1 MRFNTGFTPELFV
14 EAGAHRRIPGVN
26 HVGAP
31 FTQNK
36 RYPAT
41 PRPTGDVVNPNA
53 AFVYQTDQVL
63 ILIHGVRAALAESRF
78 KPNSH
83 QTK

>member
-14 EAGAHRRIPGVN
+14 ESGAHRRIPGIN
-26 HVGAP
+26 HVGAA
-31 FTQNK
+31 FIQNK
-36 RYPAT
+36 RYPAN
-41 PRPTGDVVNPNA
+41 PRPTTDVVNRNA

-63 ILIHGVRAALAESRF
+63 ILIHRVLAALAESSF